1 MFLNNSQSSQGNTS
15 VEVSFRSIRSQMFLR
30 IIVLKSFSNYTG
42 KHLCQSLFNKV
53 AGTQNCNFIKK
64 RLQHRCFSVKFAQLL
79 RKPFLTEH
87 LYWLRLGDLGFQPET
102 SVKERLMQRCFPVK
116 FAKFL
121 KTSFDRTPADV
132 VFICEFWEIFQTTFS
147 RTFRGS
153 WLYHVQVKKLQ
164 PTDTLKNYVLCSFQV
179 FYRRTRNYHSKRF
192 I

>member
-1 MFLNNSQSSQGNTS
+1 
-15 VEVSFRSIRSQMFLR
+15 MFLR
-30 IIVLKSFSNYTG
+30 IIVLKSFSDYTG
-42 KHLCQSLFNKV
+42 KHLCRSLFNKV

-64 RLQHRCFSVKFAQLL
+64 RLQRRCFSVKFAQLL

-87 LYWLRLGDLGFQPET
+87 LYWLCVGGLGFQPET
-102 SVKERLMQRCFPVK
+102 SVKERLLQRCFPVK

-153 WLYHVQVKKLQ
+153 WLYDVPVKKLQ

-179 FYRRTRNYHSKRF
+179 FYRRTRNYHSKWF
-192 I
+192 IYLKFLKTTYEKVNS